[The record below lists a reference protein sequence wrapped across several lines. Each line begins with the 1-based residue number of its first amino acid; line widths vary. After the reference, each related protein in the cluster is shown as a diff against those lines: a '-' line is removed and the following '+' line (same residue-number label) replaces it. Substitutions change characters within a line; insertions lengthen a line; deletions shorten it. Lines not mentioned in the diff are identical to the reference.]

1 MVRTLIREMD
11 TKSFIDKCAE
21 EFLKMKEMQMPENF
35 IYSKTGPHKKYSPSN
50 PNWWYISAASLLRRV
65 YLNGPVGVSRLR
77 SYYGGRKERGHK
89 PEKTV
94 RSGGG
99 SIREILQQLE
109 TVGFV
114 EKNKGKKPGRIISQ
128 KGDNFVKKIVSEAN
142 K

>member
-1 MVRTLIREMD
+1 MD

-21 EFLKMKEMQMPENF
+21 EFSKMKEMQMPENF
-35 IYSKTGPHKKYSPSN
+35 TCSKTGSHKKYSPSN
-50 PNWWYISAASLLRRV
+50 PNWWYIRAASLLRRV
-65 YLNGPVGVSRLR
+65 YLSGPVGVSRLR